1 MPLILSFDFIFY
13 INQILFCGNLLSRF
27 LFGLG
32 VRHIGLENARLLVD
46 AFGGFPALWNYLL
59 QESGSRFILCQEHIF
74 FTSYSCK
81 LLFFVLLLY
90 SCADKLKTAGVQFHM
105 LPRQRVLKKKV
116 NASEQSS
123 HGNEEIVAAATP
135 NAPND
140 ILYMHECAGDLQAI
154 PGVGPAAVQSLLAFA
169 MHPRSLA
176 QVQGLL
182 SHISFTSQSTNS
194 KRSGEV
200 TGHLASGVAATTNFP
215 TEAADGLESG
225 DPPAPASNGAQ
236 GGALRP
242 LAGRVVVFT
251 GKLESGMTRA
261 NAEEQFVALG
271 NLRCLCVQSNCLLT
285 FLTIN
290 YKL

>member
-1 MPLILSFDFIFY
+1 
-13 INQILFCGNLLSRF
+13 
-27 LFGLG
+27 
-32 VRHIGLENARLLVD
+32 
-46 AFGGFPALWNYLL
+46 
-59 QESGSRFILCQEHIF
+59 
-74 FTSYSCK
+74 
-81 LLFFVLLLY
+81 
-90 SCADKLKTAGVQFHM
+90 M
-105 LPRQRVLKKKV
+105 LPRQRVLKKRAK
-116 NASEQSS
+116 ASEQSS
-123 HGNEEIVAAATP
+123 HDNNETGVTAAVS
-135 NAPND
+135 NK

-154 PGVGPAAVQSLLAFA
+154 SGVGPAAVQALLAFA

-200 TGHLASGVAATTNFP
+200 TGHLASGVAATPNLP

-225 DPPAPASNGAQ
+225 DPLAPASNGAQ

-271 NLRCLCVQSNCLLT
+271 NKFNICDAFVCNRIVCSHFPQ
-285 FLTIN
+285 
-290 YKL
+290 